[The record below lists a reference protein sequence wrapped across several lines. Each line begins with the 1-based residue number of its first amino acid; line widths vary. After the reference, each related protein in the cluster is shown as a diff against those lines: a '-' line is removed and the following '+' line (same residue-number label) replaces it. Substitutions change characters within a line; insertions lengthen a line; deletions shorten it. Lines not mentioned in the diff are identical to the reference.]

1 MATATHIQL
10 STSDAGV
17 FSHNPREDSAKHT
30 SELLQRDMKEH
41 HIFFNEKKF
50 HNHIVHHLLTLFSLG
65 ASPKEIQDAYDRGNS
80 YQRTAYPVDNNV
92 VHAIIEKSTFKDY
105 LGKEEHYSN
114 FLAFF
119 QQEIS
124 TKGVEET
131 LREHVFAEDEHADQL
146 LGRLFSGLI
155 HPIIHL
161 GFGIEFNQPAII
173 AEGLA
178 EAAVHE
184 GWIRPFLQ
192 SAEDAAGGVGNKP
205 GKTLTE
211 LFHEMSKDDEILSSV
226 HYSDS
231 SQIQDGIFKR
241 APEKMKHYAKQ
252 YTVSAETLNEQMIEM
267 VNAIVYCAAAS
278 QHPPNVVKYEFILI
292 HAVNCSIFFS
302 AILDRPWIST
312 RAKVRLLEWIG
323 RMDLLL
329 YASRHCPPLNLNE
342 ITSYPITKS
351 WDEVIHAGN
360 AHQGDDGHVV
370 KLLRAIA
377 HGEEITKP
385 LEKQGKG
392 KDLKI
397 HGDAWLKAAN
407 MAIDSTATSSHR
419 WIFGSGFEK
428 PWEDIPLR
436 AQL

>member
-1 MATATHIQL
+1 MATATQVQL
-10 STSDAGV
+10 STSNAGV
-17 FSHNPREDSAKHT
+17 FSHNPREDSAKRA

-41 HIFFNEKKF
+41 HIFFNEKRF

-65 ASPKEIQDAYDRGNS
+65 ASPEEIQDAYDRGHS
-80 YQRTAYPVDNNV
+80 YQRAPYPVDDKV

-131 LREHVFAEDEHADQL
+131 LREHVFAEDEHADEL

-192 SAEDAAGGVGNKP
+192 STEDAAGGVGSKP
-205 GKTLTE
+205 GKTITE
-211 LFHEMSKDDEILSSV
+211 LLHELGKDEEILSSV
-226 HYSDS
+226 RYSDS
-231 SQIQDGIFKR
+231 SQLRDGILKR

-252 YTVSAETLNEQMIEM
+252 YTVSAETLNEQLIEM
-267 VNAIVYCAAAS
+267 VNALVYCAAAS
-278 QHPPNVVKYEFILI
+278 QHPPNVVKYDFILI

-312 RAKVRLLEWIG
+312 RAKVRLLEWKG
-323 RMDLLL
+323 RMDLLI
-329 YASRHCPPLNLNE
+329 YASRHCPPLNLTE
-342 ITSYPITKS
+342 ITKYPITKS
-351 WDEVIHAGN
+351 WDEIIYAGN
-360 AHQGDDGHVV
+360 THQGDDGHVV
-370 KLLRAIA
+370 KLIRAIA
-377 HGEEITKP
+377 HGEEITMP
-385 LEKQGKG
+385 LEKQGKS

-407 MAIDSTATSSHR
+407 MAIDSTVTSSHR
-419 WIFGSGFEK
+419 WIFGSGFEE
-428 PWEDIPLR
+428 PWVDIPRR
-436 AQL
+436 AR